1 MSKYERFFGSF
12 TRYGDYIARLGM
24 AALLALVTANV
35 FARYFFKSIQGTYD
49 YVGLICAVAVSLAV
63 AFTAYE
69 RGHIEI
75 EILMERLPK
84 RVQSVFGAI
93 MMLISAVF
101 FAIASWQ
108 CVVVGNSAKEANE
121 TTMSVYVP
129 LYPFMYILAFGLA
142 LTTLAFLLHTIKH
155 VRNIARGEEVEQQN
169 TEVQL

>member
-1 MSKYERFFGSF
+1 MSKYERFFASL
-12 TRYGDYIARLGM
+12 TRYGDYLARLGM
-24 AALLALVTANV
+24 VSLLALVTLNV
-35 FARYFFKSIQGTYD
+35 IARYFFKYIKGTYD
-49 YVGLICAVAVSLAV
+49 YVQLICAVAVSLAV
-63 AFTAYE
+63 AYTAYE

-84 RVQSVFGAI
+84 KVQSISGAI

-108 CVVVGNSAKEANE
+108 CVVVGISMRGANE

-142 LTTLAFLLHTIKH
+142 LTTLAFLLHTVKH
-155 VRNIARGEEVEQQN
+155 VRNAIGGGEVPAQN